1 MTKLDDR
8 TIAKMDV
15 VLEETCRIVPNGGDN
30 KVRTYI
36 AQKLKISAKRGN
48 ATLDGLSAVAQ
59 SALQELM
66 KRNSAYPPRIS
77 ANDDWLALPSCRAR
91 TLWKLWMLRWKARM
105 RKLRASSSERPRDT
119 YWFYERAP
127 PVSCSPMTSLL
138 KTIRN
143 LENSLICAIDQSCT
157 LAFKKGV

>member
-77 ANDDWLALPSCRAR
+77 ANDDLAGLAILSCTHALEALDAALESADAKAARELIGKAKRHLLVLRTRA
-91 TLWKLWMLRWKARM
+91 ARLM
-105 RKLRASSSERPRDT
+105 FSD
-119 YWFYERAP
+119 
-127 PVSCSPMTSLL
+127 
-138 KTIRN
+138 
-143 LENSLICAIDQSCT
+143 DQSPQNHT
-157 LAFKKGV
+157 KSREFFDLRD